1 MTSDEIY
8 KRIIVMDSVKSANAF
23 MKDNNI
29 SKSDIGKL
37 CKKYDIFIDPKATKE
52 ELISRFIS
60 LTLGEKLKKKSAN
73 KYKTK

>member
-8 KRIIVMDSVKSANAF
+8 KRIIVMDSVKAANTF
-23 MKDNNI
+23 MKECNI
-29 SKSDIGKL
+29 SKSDVGKL
-37 CKKYDIFIDPKATKE
+37 CKKYDIFVDPKATKE
-52 ELISRFIS
+52 ELVNRFIS